1 MTELLKRSFFG
12 LIYVVVII
20 LALQSYNL
28 TALLLTVFLIVALKE
43 FSDLVQLNLKT
54 ILFPSLLIYFSS
66 FLYHSGNIEQSSL
79 KIILSFTLIVLFI
92 PMLFFIFDKFSK
104 DALSKFYLT
113 IFYLPIPFALTLSFD
128 LKMLLFVFFI
138 IWSSDIFAYLFGK
151 FLGKHKL
158 AEKISPKKTV
168 EGFLGGLF
176 SSLAI
181 GFLMVKITDWYT
193 DFDDIFLLILIL
205 IIVMLGTLGDL
216 LESKFKRLAGVKD
229 SGKILPGHGGIL
241 DRLDSFMLAIPFV
254 YAYLIIFG

>member
-1 MTELLKRSFFG
+1 
-12 LIYVVVII
+12 
-20 LALQSYNL
+20 
-28 TALLLTVFLIVALKE
+28 
-43 FSDLVQLNLKT
+43 
-54 ILFPSLLIYFSS
+54 
-66 FLYHSGNIEQSSL
+66 
-79 KIILSFTLIVLFI
+79 
-92 PMLFFIFDKFSK
+92 
-104 DALSKFYLT
+104 
-113 IFYLPIPFALTLSFD
+113 
-128 LKMLLFVFFI
+128 MLLFVFFI

-216 LESKFKRLAGVKD
+216 LESKFKRFAGVKD